1 MDYLGYTN
9 TAINTMRETL
19 LIISNLQEKDKKNNE
34 KLINIINNIKKDIE
48 YVYRLIKLLGFEDIS
63 ELYSL
68 EKIYKDNKNK
78 YIQKGNIYDLFNKII
93 NVQNE
98 TDNFLINEG
107 FNDINE
113 LKIFISKNK
122 NIVKNNIIEKPV
134 KVTFNNAYYNKYLK
148 LLLNKKDEE
157 IINIKSNNKNFVL
170 YRFKNIIKKVIYNNK
185 KILFNQKVNNS
196 ILYFKLYKAS
206 MLPQKV
212 TLNNAYYDRFKMERI
227 NNNIN
232 KFKFTFNKIIINNR
246 IKKFVV
252 NYRKQKK
259 KAINALNN
267 NKKIIN
273 DIIKSNN
280 KYNKSSVY
288 DILYKNNRSM
298 IDLYSNYYNT
308 IYLKDKKVDLEIIQE
323 YHDKNKYRFQR
334 MLELFDKIKKDDI
347 LYNSKYIFNY
357 YKLSEIN
364 KKDDNYKIFLQKL
377 RSELGFKPSGDNRNN
392 KVTLG
397 HALYDFYINNTE
409 KEDSEYDYSGF
420 VSTCIFCDSTEDINE
435 NNGICKICIESM
447 NKKDD
452 EYYYSD

>member
-48 YVYRLIKLLGFEDIS
+48 YVYRLIKLLGFEDIN

-170 YRFKNIIKKVIYNNK
+170 YRFKNII
-185 KILFNQKVNNS
+185 Q
-196 ILYFKLYKAS
+196 
-206 MLPQKV
+206 
-212 TLNNAYYDRFKMERI
+212 
-227 NNNIN
+227 
-232 KFKFTFNKIIINNR
+232 
-246 IKKFVV
+246 
-252 NYRKQKK
+252 
-259 KAINALNN
+259 
-267 NKKIIN
+267 
-273 DIIKSNN
+273 
-280 KYNKSSVY
+280 
-288 DILYKNNRSM
+288 
-298 IDLYSNYYNT
+298 
-308 IYLKDKKVDLEIIQE
+308 
-323 YHDKNKYRFQR
+323 
-334 MLELFDKIKKDDI
+334 
-347 LYNSKYIFNY
+347 SKG
-357 YKLSEIN
+357 K
-364 KKDDNYKIFLQKL
+364 
-377 RSELGFKPSGDNRNN
+377 
-392 KVTLG
+392 
-397 HALYDFYINNTE
+397 
-409 KEDSEYDYSGF
+409 
-420 VSTCIFCDSTEDINE
+420 
-435 NNGICKICIESM
+435 
-447 NKKDD
+447 
-452 EYYYSD
+452 